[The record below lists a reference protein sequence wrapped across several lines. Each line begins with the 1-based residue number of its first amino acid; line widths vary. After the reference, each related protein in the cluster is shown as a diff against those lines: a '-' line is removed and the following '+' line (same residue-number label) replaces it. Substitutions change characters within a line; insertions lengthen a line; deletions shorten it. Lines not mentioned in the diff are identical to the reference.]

1 MVGLHICKVICQVLS
16 TVNKDR
22 SKPKLIII
30 RFEDMRIKGFPHSS
44 GGKESACNAGD
55 PGSIPGSGRSSGEG
69 IGYPLQYS
77 GLQNSMT
84 VQSMGSQRVGHDR
97 ALSLSLASM

>member
-55 PGSIPGSGRSSGEG
+55 PGSIPGSGRPTGEG
-69 IGYPLQYS
+69 KGYQL
-77 GLQNSMT
+77 
-84 VQSMGSQRVGHDR
+84 
-97 ALSLSLASM
+97 